1 MKVIVRI
8 LNLMAKKIYI
18 YIHVLL
24 FEVLNLSLQSG
35 IEDVC

>member
-8 LNLMAKKIYI
+8 LNLMAKKYI

-24 FEVLNLSLQSG
+24 FEVLNLSWQSG